1 MAASMFDALSSPLTL
16 GPALLQAAA
25 AGIPLRAVG
34 AVNALAARVAAE
46 AGFDALWVSGLEVSA
61 SLGLPDENVLG
72 SRDLADVVL
81 ALGRAAGLPVIVD
94 IDNAGGSAAT
104 AGRFGGDL
112 ARAGAAALCVED
124 SAYPKV
130 NSFAVQRRQQL
141 AGPALM
147 GDLLA
152 AMREAAGQH
161 VVLIARTETLICGGT
176 VPEALRRARAYVEA
190 GANAV
195 LVHSK
200 DRSGAQALDTAAAWT
215 SPAPLV
221 TVPTAFPHLNVE
233 ELGRAG
239 FALAIY
245 ANQLSRAAF
254 GAMRAAAAAF
264 ATTGSFTVPGGPPL
278 VDVQTLLR
286 VGNRSAR
293 ASL

>member
-1 MAASMFDALSSPLTL
+1 IERETMTASMFEALSSPPTL

-104 AGRFGGDL
+104 ARRFGDDL

-130 NSFAVQRRQQL
+130 NSFAVHRRQQL

-147 GDLLA
+147 GDQLA
-152 AMREAAGQH
+152 AMR
-161 VVLIARTETLICGGT
+161 
-176 VPEALRRARAYVEA
+176 
-190 GANAV
+190 
-195 LVHSK
+195 
-200 DRSGAQALDTAAAWT
+200 
-215 SPAPLV
+215 
-221 TVPTAFPHLNVE
+221 
-233 ELGRAG
+233 
-239 FALAIY
+239 
-245 ANQLSRAAF
+245 
-254 GAMRAAAAAF
+254 
-264 ATTGSFTVPGGPPL
+264 
-278 VDVQTLLR
+278 
-286 VGNRSAR
+286 
-293 ASL
+293 

>member
-1 MAASMFDALSSPLTL
+1 MAASMFDVLSSPPTL

-34 AVNALAARVAAE
+34 AVNALAACVAAE

-72 SRDLADVVL
+72 SRDLVDVVL

-130 NSFAVQRRQQL
+130 NSFAVHRRQQL

-147 GDLLA
+147 GDQLA

-176 VPEALRRARAYVEA
+176 
-190 GANAV
+190 
-195 LVHSK
+195 
-200 DRSGAQALDTAAAWT
+200 
-215 SPAPLV
+215 
-221 TVPTAFPHLNVE
+221 
-233 ELGRAG
+233 
-239 FALAIY
+239 IY

-254 GAMRAAAAAF
+254 GAMRAAAAVF
-264 ATTGSFTVPGGPPL
+264 ATTGSSTVPGGPPL

-293 ASL
+293 ACL

>member
-1 MAASMFDALSSPLTL
+1 MTTSVFEAVASSPL
-16 GPALLQAAA
+16 GRALMLAAA
-25 AGIPLRAVG
+25 AHTPLRAVG
-34 AVNALAARVAAE
+34 AANALAAWVAVE

-72 SRDLADVVL
+72 SRDLADVVH
-81 ALGRAAGLPVIVD
+81 AVGRAADLPVIVD

-104 AGRFGGDL
+104 ARRVGGDL

-130 NSFAVQRRQQL
+130 NSFAVHRHQQL

-147 GDLLA
+147 GDQLA
-152 AMREAAGQH
+152 AIREAAGPH
-161 VVLIARTETLICGGT
+161 VLLIARTETLICGGT
-176 VPEALRRARAYVEA
+176 VPDALRRARAYVDA
-190 GANAV
+190 GADAV

-200 DRSGAQALDTAAAWT
+200 DRSGTQALDTAAGWT

-245 ANQLSRAAF
+245 ANQLSRAAVA
-254 GAMRAAAAAF
+254 AMQAAAAAF
-264 ATTGSFTVPGGPPL
+264 TVTGSFTVPGGPPL

-293 ASL
+293 ACL